1 MFLKGSCS
9 GDHDVICC
17 VQERKVTWSFS
28 THPEDP
34 PERLGSVYPSYSTL

>member
-9 GDHDVICC
+9 GDLDVICC
-17 VQERKVTWSFS
+17 VEREKVAWSFS

-34 PERLGSVYPSYSTL
+34 PECVGSVYLSYSTL